1 VGCYGLNIKV
11 KTWKEFSNFKTIRL
25 KQSLN
30 QSFMK
35 NKSLS
40 ALLLL
45 AMIVFSCKDE
55 LITKDMENTVAN
67 TEAPVSLKAGVID
80 MPGRL
85 LASNCFQCHGTNGY
99 AGELKIGEQSASSI
113 ISDLNEMKT
122 KDPRSNIMNL
132 HARAYTTEEIQ
143 LIAEYISKQIKY

>member
-1 VGCYGLNIKV
+1 
-11 KTWKEFSNFKTIRL
+11 
-25 KQSLN
+25 
-30 QSFMK
+30 MK
-35 NKSLS
+35 LKSLIT
-40 ALLLL
+40 LLLL

-55 LITKDMENTVAN
+55 VIQTDKENTVAN
-67 TEAPVSLKAGVID
+67 SEPPVSLKAGVIE

-113 ISDLNEMKT
+113 ISDLNEMKA

-132 HARAYTTEEIQ
+132 HARAYTTAEIK
-143 LIAEYISKQIKY
+143 LIAEYISKQIKN

>member
-1 VGCYGLNIKV
+1 MKS
-11 KTWKEFSNFKTIRL
+11 KSFKLIL
-25 KQSLN
+25 
-30 QSFMK
+30 F
-35 NKSLS
+35 S
-40 ALLLL
+40 ALVLLT
-45 AMIVFSCKDE
+45 MFVISCSKD
-55 LITKDMENTVAN
+55 LINENQTDATVTSSNDAL
-67 TEAPVSLKAGVID
+67 TLKAGAID
-80 MPGRL
+80 LPGRL

-132 HARAYTTEEIQ
+132 HARAYTTEEIK

>member
-1 VGCYGLNIKV
+1 MKNK
-11 KTWKEFSNFKTIRL
+11 
-25 KQSLN
+25 SL
-30 QSFMK
+30 K

-55 LITKDMENTVAN
+55 LITADKVNVEAN
-67 TEAPVSLKAGVID
+67 SEPQVSLKAATID

-113 ISDLNEMKT
+113 ISDINEMKN
-122 KDPRSNIMNL
+122 KDPRANIMNV
-132 HARAYTTEEIQ
+132 HAKAYTNEEIQ
-143 LIAEYISKQIKY
+143 LIANYISQQIKY

>member
-1 VGCYGLNIKV
+1 VGCYGINIKV
-11 KTWKEFSNFKTIRL
+11 KTWKEYSNIRL

-35 NKSLS
+35 HKSLFT
-40 ALLLL
+40 LLLL
-45 AMIVFSCKDE
+45 AIIVFSCKDE
-55 LITKDMENTVAN
+55 LITKDMENTDAN
-67 TEAPVSLKAGVID
+67 SEAPVSLKAGAID
-80 MPGRL
+80 LPGRL

-132 HARAYTTEEIQ
+132 HARAYTTEEIK
-143 LIAEYISKQIKY
+143 LIAEYISKQIKN